1 MVVSEVL
8 STEISFPRGGRI
20 RKTNEEKN
28 NVERKV
34 PKEKDLFS
42 SSLSSNDPNAKK
54 KQKKKKLAKQKAIK
68 ENADI
73 KPAEVVDALSYG
85 QLAEG
90 MLLMGRIAA
99 IRELDMRISLPGRL
113 MASCPITNISSSY
126 TTALKDITQGKLM
139 ETDSDEYPRYLCASL
154 ICMPGEINYLD

>member
-20 RKTNEEKN
+20 QKSKDEKS
-28 NVERKV
+28 NVDRKV
-34 PKEKDLFS
+34 RKEKELFS
-42 SSLSSNDPNAKK
+42 SNSSVQDANAKK
-54 KQKKKKLAKQKAIK
+54 QQKKKKLAKQKASK
-68 ENADI
+68 ENGDL
-73 KPAEVVDALSYG
+73 KPAEVVETLSYG

-126 TTALKDITQGKLM
+126 TAALKDITQGKLM
-139 ETDSDEYPRYLCASL
+139 ETDSDEYPRYLFHTL
-154 ICMPGEINYLD
+154 ICMPREILSLY

>member
-1 MVVSEVL
+1 MVVSEAT

-20 RKTNEEKN
+20 RKTNDEKPI
-28 NVERKV
+28 VDRKV

-42 SSLSSNDPNAKK
+42 SSASVKDPNAKK
-54 KQKKKKLAKQKAIK
+54 RQKKKKLAKQKSS
-68 ENADI
+68 ETGDLQ
-73 KPAEVVDALSYG
+73 PAEVVETLSYG

-113 MASCPITNISSSY
+113 MVTCPITNISTSY
-126 TTALKDITQGKLM
+126 TNALKDLTQGKRV
-139 ETDSDEYPRYLCASL
+139 ETDSDEYPRYLCYTL
-154 ICMPGEINYLD
+154 I